1 MKYTNLKMKKGTKS
15 PNPKKLTIFLLAV
28 GMIAS
33 AWFILKNRA
42 HGAFNAISIVM
53 NVAAA
58 DIKSTDG
65 RTNVL
70 VLGSDKRTV
79 GAVTSMLT
87 DTLLVASIGRV
98 DNDVILISVPRDLW
112 VQNLQGYRM
121 KINEVYAYGG
131 AGEASKMIQQVL
143 GIPIHYYA
151 LVDFSLFKDT
161 VNTLG
166 GVELTVDRAFTDYYY
181 PIEGKEN
188 APETERYEVV
198 HFDAGVQTMD
208 GEKALKF
215 TRSRHGD
222 NNEGTDFARARRQQK
237 VITAIKG
244 KMLSVQTLINP
255 QKLKELYDIYS
266 KKVDTDIELSTLQ
279 NFYLLSQQIK
289 FDRVE
294 SVVLDTG
301 EDAEAGGLLYAPEDR
316 TLYGGL
322 YVLIP
327 KTGNYSQIHA
337 YVQKYLFGEK

>member
-1 MKYTNLKMKKGTKS
+1 MKKGTKS

>member
-1 MKYTNLKMKKGTKS
+1 
-15 PNPKKLTIFLLAV
+15 
-28 GMIAS
+28 
-33 AWFILKNRA
+33 
-42 HGAFNAISIVM
+42 
-53 NVAAA
+53 
-58 DIKSTDG
+58 
-65 RTNVL
+65 
-70 VLGSDKRTV
+70 
-79 GAVTSMLT
+79 
-87 DTLLVASIGRV
+87 
-98 DNDVILISVPRDLW
+98 
-112 VQNLQGYRM
+112 M